1 MLRRKEAA
9 IFRLAVYHES
19 PLILE
24 ANMAKKDKLTDVSVK
39 IGAALGKAD
48 KRARKFL
55 AAGDIAKEELQEISR
70 QVEQLKKQLAKTTE
84 RLKKAVQ

>member
-1 MLRRKEAA
+1 
-9 IFRLAVYHES
+9 
-19 PLILE
+19 
-24 ANMAKKDKLTDVSVK
+24 MATKDKLTDVSVK

-55 AAGDIAKEELQEISR
+55 TAGDIAKEELREISR

-84 RLKKAVQ
+84 RLKKALQ